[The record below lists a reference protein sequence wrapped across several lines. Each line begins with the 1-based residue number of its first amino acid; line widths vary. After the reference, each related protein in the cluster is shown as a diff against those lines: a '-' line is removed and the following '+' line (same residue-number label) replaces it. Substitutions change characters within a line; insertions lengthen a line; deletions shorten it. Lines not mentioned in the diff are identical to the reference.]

1 MQPSYAI
8 WHATGLMQAGQD
20 CDGHP
25 HVMGPPVEEL
35 KADFPLRP
43 ACMGNL
49 VPQQINLWMGAAPK
63 GQQLQAPSGKPKT
76 KACLAVIGSY
86 ISAAFAS
93 TAEASRRKLSV
104 VLSPPHSMH
113 C

>member
-1 MQPSYAI
+1 MLPDVQLVLI
-8 WHATGLMQAGQD
+8 QAGQD

-35 KADFPLRP
+35 RADFPLRP

-63 GQQLQAPSGKPKT
+63 GQHVQAPSIEHQWK
-76 KACLAVIGSY
+76 V
-86 ISAAFAS
+86 
-93 TAEASRRKLSV
+93 
-104 VLSPPHSMH
+104 
-113 C
+113 